1 MGIRFFADM
10 HIHPQGRSF
19 NYFRNNPE
27 RITQIEAGIPKEWSP
42 WVLPPRDGLPKNWKR
57 QSEGKRPGCFS
68 QADFNRLAAG
78 NVRLVFAS
86 LYPLESGFVRGKD
99 PTGFGKIMHTLLKPI
114 SFIAENNDLRALAQS
129 LQMRYSVD
137 RIRFFQGRTK
147 EVFDY
152 WEETKLEYYFLAARD
167 GIKQTH
173 TFNYFAHECLGT
185 ALDENGFPQEQL
197 DEYQFKLDHQYEI
210 IQSKTHLTALLDT
223 QIPGK
228 PIHDNKTIA
237 VVLTIEGG
245 HVFSMNGDNVML
257 DWEIIKSRLLELKNW
272 GKKQSSQVA
281 SSVDLKDVPAL
292 KKWIEQANG
301 TNVSHPIFIINLS
314 HHFNNYL
321 AAHARSLPDKLRL
334 IMDQSPGI
342 INGLAV
348 TDVGRKVIELCLGI
362 KRIEVNNKITFEK
375 TNFGKRILI
384 DVKHLNPRAR
394 AIYYEEYIV
403 PYNTLFPE
411 DLIPVVATHVG
422 VVGSTYQTLAELK
435 KQEIVSLAEDLVK
448 RNTSRDGFTLW
459 GINMCLEDIKVVC
472 QSRGIIALSIDQR
485 ILGNPSGKS
494 SAVDFVRNLLYI
506 ITESQRN
513 KFVSEKAGN
522 SIWDCIS
529 VASDFDG
536 FIDPIDSCPSV
547 MHYDKL
553 LIDVKALL
561 KEKPEEFFGPYTL
574 DQSMEKVFGLNAY
587 HFVKTHFPE

>member
-10 HIHPQGRSF
+10 HSHPQGRAF

-27 RITQIEAGIPKEWSP
+27 RIAEVEEGVPKEWSP
-42 WVLPPRDGLPKNWKR
+42 WVLPPRDGAPKNWQR
-57 QSEGKRPGCFS
+57 QLDGKRPGCFS
-68 QADFNRLAAG
+68 QSDFNRLAAG

-86 LYPLESGFVRGKD
+86 LYPLEGGFVRGKD
-99 PTGFGKIMHTLLKPI
+99 SKGFGKIVNTILKPV
-114 SFIAENNDLRALAQS
+114 SLIAENNNLRALAMS

-137 RIRFFQGRTK
+137 RIRFFQGKTK

-167 GIKQTH
+167 GIRQTH
-173 TFNYFAHECLGT
+173 TFNYYAQECLST
-185 ALDENGFPQEQL
+185 PLDENGFPQEQL
-197 DEYQFKLDHQYEI
+197 DEYQFKLNHQYEI

-223 QIPGK
+223 PTN
-228 PIHDNKTIA
+228 DNKTIA
-237 VVLTIEGG
+237 VILTIEGG

-272 GKKQSSQVA
+272 GKKLSERVA
-281 SSVDLKDVPAL
+281 SSADLKDVTAL
-292 KKWIEQANG
+292 KKWIAQANG
-301 TNVSHPIFIINLS
+301 VKTAHPIFIINLS

-334 IMDQSPGI
+334 IMDQSPGMV
-342 INGLAV
+342 NGPAV

-362 KRIEVNNKITFEK
+362 KRVVVDNKTTFEK
-375 TNFGKRILI
+375 TNLGKRILI

-394 AIYYEEYIV
+394 SVYYDEYII

-411 DLIPVVATHVG
+411 DRIPVLATHVG
-422 VVGSTYQTLAELK
+422 VVGSTYLTLADLK
-435 KQEIVSLAEDLVK
+435 KQEIVTLAEDLIK

-494 SAVDFVRNLLYI
+494 SAVDFVRNLVYI
-506 ITESQRN
+506 IIESQKN
-513 KFVSEKAGN
+513 KFVTEKIGD

-547 MHYDKL
+547 MHYD
-553 LIDVKALL
+553 DLL
-561 KEKPEEFFGPYTL
+561 KDVNNLMCSYPEEIFEPYTL
-574 DQSMEKVFGLNAY
+574 DQCMEKLFGLNAY
-587 HFVKTHFPE
+587 NFVKTHFPE

>member
-10 HIHPQGRSF
+10 HSHPQGRSF

-27 RITQIEAGIPKEWSP
+27 RIIQVECGIPKEWSP
-42 WVLPPRDGLPKNWKR
+42 WVLPPRDGSPKNWKR
-57 QSEGKRPGCFS
+57 QLEGKRPGCFS

-86 LYPLESGFVRGKD
+86 LYPLEGGFVRGKD
-99 PTGFGKIMHTLLKPI
+99 PKGFGKIVHALLKPI
-114 SFIAENNDLRALAQS
+114 SFIAENNNLRALAQC
-129 LQMRYSVD
+129 LQMRYSID

-167 GIKQTH
+167 GIRQTH
-173 TFNYFAHECLGT
+173 TFNYYAHESIGT

-210 IQSKTHLTALLDT
+210 IQSKKHLTALLDV
-223 QIPGK
+223 
-228 PIHDNKTIA
+228 PIQDNKTIA

-257 DWEIIKSRLLELKNW
+257 DWGIIQSRLLELKNW
-272 GKKQSSQVA
+272 GKKLASKAA
-281 SSVDLKDVPAL
+281 SSADLKDVSAL
-292 KKWIEQANG
+292 KQWIAQANG
-301 TNVSHPIFIINLS
+301 TNVSHPIFIINVS

-334 IMDQSPGI
+334 IMDQSAGMV
-342 INGLAV
+342 NGPAV
-348 TDVGRKVIELCLGI
+348 SDIGRNVIELCLGI
-362 KRIEVNNKITFEK
+362 KRIQIDNKITFEK
-375 TNFGKRILI
+375 TNLGKRILI

-394 AIYYEEYIV
+394 SVYYNEYII

-411 DLIPVVATHVG
+411 DLIPVIATHVG
-422 VVGSTYQTLAELK
+422 VVGSTYVTLAELK
-435 KQEIVSLAEDLVK
+435 HQECVSLAEDLIK

-494 SAVDFVRNLLYI
+494 SAADFVRNLVYI
-506 ITESQRN
+506 ISACQKN
-513 KFVSEKAGN
+513 KFISEKMDD
-522 SIWDCIS
+522 SIWDCVS

-536 FIDPIDSCPSV
+536 FIDPIDSCPSA
-547 MHYDKL
+547 MQYDNL
-553 LIDVKALL
+553 LMDVKALVHVYTA
-561 KEKPEEFFGPYTL
+561 EFFEPYTI
-574 DQSMEKVFGLNAY
+574 DQCMEKLFGLNAY
-587 HFVKTHFPE
+587 NFVKTHFPE

>member
-10 HIHPQGRSF
+10 HSHPQGRSF
-19 NYFRNNPE
+19 NYFRNDPE
-27 RITQIEAGIPKEWSP
+27 RITQVESGIPKEWSP
-42 WVLPPRDGLPKNWKR
+42 WVLPPRDGTPKNWKR
-57 QSEGKRPGCFS
+57 QLLGKRPGCFS
-68 QADFNRLAAG
+68 QADFNRLAVG

-86 LYPLESGFVRGKD
+86 LYPLEGGFVRGKD
-99 PTGFGKIMHTLLKPI
+99 PKGFGKIVHALLKPI
-114 SFIAENNDLRALAQS
+114 SLISENNDLRALAQS
-129 LQMRYSVD
+129 LQMRYSVE

-147 EVFDY
+147 EAFDY
-152 WEETKLEYYFLAARD
+152 WEETKLEYYFLTARD

-173 TFNYFAHECLGT
+173 VFNYFAHECMDT
-185 ALDENGFPQEQL
+185 ALDENGFPLEEQ

-210 IQSKTHLTALLDT
+210 VQSKTHITALLDT
-223 QIPGK
+223 QEL
-228 PIHDNKTIA
+228 DTIA

-245 HVFSMNGDNVML
+245 HIFSMDGNNVML
-257 DWEIIKSRLLELKNW
+257 DWKTIESRLLELKNW

-281 SSVDLKDVPAL
+281 SAADLKDVSSL
-292 KKWIEQANG
+292 KKWIAQANG
-301 TNVSHPIFIINLS
+301 NNVSHPIFIINLS

-334 IMDQSPGI
+334 IMDQSPGMI
-342 INGLAV
+342 DGLAV
-348 TDVGRKVIELCLGI
+348 TDIGRKVIELCLGI
-362 KRIEVNNKITFEK
+362 KRVVVDNKVTFEK

-394 AIYYEEYIV
+394 TVYYDEYII

-411 DLIPVVATHVG
+411 DRIPVIATHVG
-422 VVGSTYQTLAELK
+422 VVGPTYLTLAELK
-435 KQEIVSLAEDLVK
+435 KQEIVSLAVDLVK

-459 GINMCLEDIKVVC
+459 GINMCLEDIKVIC
-472 QSRGIIALSIDQR
+472 QSKGIIALSIDQR

-494 SAVDFVRNLLYI
+494 SAVDFARNLLYI
-506 ITESQRN
+506 IKESQKN
-513 KFVSEKAGN
+513 KFVSEKSGD

-547 MHYDKL
+547 MYYDNL

-561 KEKPEEFFGPYTL
+561 KENPEHFFEPYTL
-574 DQSMEKVFGLNAY
+574 DQCMEKLFGLNAY
-587 HFVKTHFPE
+587 NFVKTHFPE